1 MAADMALN
9 LAREYRDG
17 RDKLSAALCE
27 MIEGGLKRKAVDY
40 NRAAG
45 MVPLY
50 RAAIEELCGMYTAI
64 LTPAATGEAPHGL
77 DATGSPIRSEEHTSE
92 LQSLMRLSYA
102 AFCLKK

>member
-1 MAADMALN
+1 MRISDWSSDVCSSDLNVEEVALPPIFDSAVDAQQTVMAADMALN

-45 MVPLY
+45 MVPQIG
-50 RAAIEELCGMYTAI
+50 RASVRERVC
-64 LTPAATGEAPHGL
+64 
-77 DATGSPIRSEEHTSE
+77 
-92 LQSLMRLSYA
+92 QSV
-102 AFCLKK
+102 